1 MFMGMFPQNGNI
13 SLGYS
18 MGVLGNES
26 RRVTRGGFR
35 TYERRVGKRGIYDT
49 HIKGCTHRAM
59 ILCNGTVDSHRE
71 E

>member
-13 SLGYS
+13 SRGYS

-35 TYERRVGKRGIYDT
+35 ISGRRVGNGAHSST
-49 HIKGCTHRAM
+49 HVKGCTHRAM
-59 ILCNGTVDSHRE
+59 ILCDGTVDSHRKE
-71 E
+71 